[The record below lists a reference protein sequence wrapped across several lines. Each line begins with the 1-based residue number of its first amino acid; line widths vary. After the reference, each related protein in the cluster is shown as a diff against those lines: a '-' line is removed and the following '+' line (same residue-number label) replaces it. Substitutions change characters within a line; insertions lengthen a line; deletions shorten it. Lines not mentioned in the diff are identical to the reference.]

1 MKAIMPLVLVL
12 VFLFSSFIGKSEFI
26 YKWKDDFSEAEKTKV
41 KKWLGITYRAV
52 KARIGEYPFDVHLF
66 IYRRDNQSEPCPW
79 ANTWRYPNQQVHF
92 HIDPSY
98 SLEEFLKDWTAPH
111 ELSHLAIPYIGEK
124 ETWFS
129 EGFASFMQY
138 QVMEEMGLVT
148 VSQRDSSYSAKV
160 NAASQSYTGNQ
171 SFGSEAMELKK
182 NNNYTAM
189 YWGGASFF
197 LKWNRMLGKS
207 GTNLCQVFESYLS
220 DFRQKDR
227 GVSEVVSSLD
237 KSSGFSFG
245 VELLKK
251 YREEELEVK
260 YDVP

>member
-1 MKAIMPLVLVL
+1 MKAIMPLVL

-66 IYRRDNQSEPCPW
+66 IYRKDNQSEPCPW
-79 ANTWRYPNQQVHF
+79 ANTCRYPNQQVHF

-189 YWGGASFF
+189 
-197 LKWNRMLGKS
+197 
-207 GTNLCQVFESYLS
+207 
-220 DFRQKDR
+220 
-227 GVSEVVSSLD
+227 
-237 KSSGFSFG
+237 
-245 VELLKK
+245 
-251 YREEELEVK
+251 
-260 YDVP
+260 